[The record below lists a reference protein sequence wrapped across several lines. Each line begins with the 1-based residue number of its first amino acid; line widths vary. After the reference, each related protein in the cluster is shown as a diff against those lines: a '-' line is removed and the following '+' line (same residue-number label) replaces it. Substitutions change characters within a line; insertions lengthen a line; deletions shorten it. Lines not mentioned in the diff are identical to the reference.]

1 MIIIVNSPQVDIKIY
16 LKEKH
21 PPYSV
26 LLSVA
31 TDHINIASVDISND
45 VIPALSQDL
54 VEVCRVNLELHIH
67 R

>member
-16 LKEKH
+16 LKKKH
-21 PPYSV
+21 PPYCV
-26 LLSVA
+26 LLSIP
-31 TDHINIASVDISND
+31 TDHINIASIDISND

-54 VEVCRVNLELHIH
+54 VEVCRVDLELLIH